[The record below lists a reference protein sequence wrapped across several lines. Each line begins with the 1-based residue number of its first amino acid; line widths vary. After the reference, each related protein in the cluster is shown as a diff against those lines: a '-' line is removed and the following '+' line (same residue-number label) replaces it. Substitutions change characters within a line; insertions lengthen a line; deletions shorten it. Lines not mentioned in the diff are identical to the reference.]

1 MFCNLTPE
9 ALEDYDGIGIM
20 MSHARGAK
28 LFSEGDPARN
38 VFVICFGQ
46 VKISSTSRDGK
57 TMILKIAGPGDVM
70 GLSAVL
76 ANVPHEV
83 TAEAIEP
90 CQVKTV
96 RKQEFV
102 DFLGRHGIASMHAAQ
117 SLSGEYLTV
126 FHDAK
131 RLALSGSAAGRLA
144 RLLLDWGRSCGQRQ
158 AGNPLYHGPD
168 PRGDRQHGRHLA
180 RDGHPPA
187 QPIPP
192 RPVDHHQGLQP
203 DHRQARPARTPYRLA
218 PSSKKNSP
226 LYSSENLSACFP
238 NWRGVLRL
246 KAYYDL
252 DGISP
257 GGYIEVMTWEVE
269 VSDEFVEWYD
279 SLNLQE
285 WESVNGAV
293 GKLEL
298 YGPDL
303 GSTLCGHSRRV
314 EVPEHERVARSTSR

>member
-1 MFCNLTPE
+1 MRTPGLPQVDLRYTSPSPKAPDGIGMATLHSHHPPEDCLNCEHRHLRMFCNLTPE
-9 ALEDYDGIGIM
+9 ALADYDQIGIM

-46 VKISSTSRDGK
+46 VKISSTSREGK

-102 DFLGRHGIASMHAAQ
+102 EFLGRHGIASMHAAQ

-144 RLLLDWGRSCGQRQ
+144 RLLLDWGRASANGKPSCMRIAWKSSS
-158 AGNPLYHGPD
+158 AG
-168 PRGDRQHGRHLA
+168 
-180 RDGHPPA
+180 
-187 QPIPP
+187 
-192 RPVDHHQGLQP
+192 
-203 DHRQARPARTPYRLA
+203 A
-218 PSSKKNSP
+218 PSSFTRTATSIG
-226 LYSSENLSACFP
+226 FGTI
-238 NWRGVLRL
+238 R
-246 KAYYDL
+246 
-252 DGISP
+252 I
-257 GGYIEVMTWEVE
+257 I
-269 VSDEFVEWYD
+269 
-279 SLNLQE
+279 
-285 WESVNGAV
+285 
-293 GKLEL
+293 
-298 YGPDL
+298 
-303 GSTLCGHSRRV
+303 RR
-314 EVPEHERVARSTSR
+314 ARCRAFTRRPSWSC

>member
-1 MFCNLTPE
+1 MASFRPHHPPEDCVNCEHRHLRMFCNLTPE
-9 ALEDYDGIGIM
+9 ALHDYDGIGIM

-28 LFSEGDPARN
+28 LFTEGDTARN
-38 VFVICFGQ
+38 VFVICYGQ

-131 RLALSGSAAGRLA
+131 RLALSGWCWTCRRWCGPMCRRCGAGR
-144 RLLLDWGRSCGQRQ
+144 GRSGRIGRGRSACGACRTRW
-158 AGNPLYHGPD
+158 GGWHGCCWI
-168 PRGDRQHGRHLA
+168 GA
-180 RDGHPPA
+180 S
-187 QPIPP
+187 P
-192 RPVDHHQGLQP
+192 RPTG
-203 DHRQARPARTPYRLA
+203 
-218 PSSKKNSP
+218 
-226 LYSSENLSACFP
+226 
-238 NWRGVLRL
+238 
-246 KAYYDL
+246 
-252 DGISP
+252 
-257 GGYIEVMTWEVE
+257 
-269 VSDEFVEWYD
+269 
-279 SLNLQE
+279 
-285 WESVNGAV
+285 
-293 GKLEL
+293 
-298 YGPDL
+298 
-303 GSTLCGHSRRV
+303 SRR
-314 EVPEHERVARSTSR
+314 SGSRWR

>member
-9 ALEDYDGIGIM
+9 ALADYDQIGIM

-28 LFSEGDPARN
+28 LFTEGDAARN
-38 VFVICFGQ
+38 VFVICCGQ

-102 DFLGRHGIASMHAAQ
+102 EFLGRHGIASMHAAQ
-117 SLSGEYLTV
+117 SLSGEYMTV

-144 RLLLDWGRSCGQRQ
+144 RLLLDWGRSAADNG
-158 AGNPLYHGPD
+158 
-168 PRGDRQHGRHLA
+168 
-180 RDGHPPA
+180 
-187 QPIPP
+187 
-192 RPVDHHQGLQP
+192 
-203 DHRQARPARTPYRLA
+203 
-218 PSSKKNSP
+218 K
-226 LYSSENLSACFP
+226 SEL
-238 NWRGVLRL
+238 
-246 KAYYDL
+246 
-252 DGISP
+252 
-257 GGYIEVMTWEVE
+257 
-269 VSDEFVEWYD
+269 
-279 SLNLQE
+279 
-285 WESVNGAV
+285 
-293 GKLEL
+293 
-298 YGPDL
+298 
-303 GSTLCGHSRRV
+303 
-314 EVPEHERVARSTSR
+314 RSTMALTHEEIANMAGTSRETVTRLLNQFRRDQWITIKGTSLTIVEPDQLERLTA

>member
-9 ALEDYDGIGIM
+9 ALADYDAIGIM

-144 RLLLDWGRSCGQRQ
+144 RLLLDWGRSHEEIANM
-158 AGNPLYHGPD
+158 AGTSRETVTRLLNQF
-168 PRGDRQHGRHLA
+168 R
-180 RDGHPPA
+180 RDEWITIKGA
-187 QPIPP
+187 SLTIT
-192 RPVDHHQGLQP
+192 QP
-203 DHRQARPARTPYRLA
+203 DQLERLTA
-218 PSSKKNSP
+218 
-226 LYSSENLSACFP
+226 
-238 NWRGVLRL
+238 
-246 KAYYDL
+246 
-252 DGISP
+252 
-257 GGYIEVMTWEVE
+257 
-269 VSDEFVEWYD
+269 
-279 SLNLQE
+279 
-285 WESVNGAV
+285 
-293 GKLEL
+293 
-298 YGPDL
+298 
-303 GSTLCGHSRRV
+303 
-314 EVPEHERVARSTSR
+314 

>member
-1 MFCNLTPE
+1 MASFQPHHPPEDCINCEHRHLRMFCDLTPE

-117 SLSGEYLTV
+117 SLSGELTSKLRTFDV
-126 FHDAK
+126 VLNTEVIEHVY
-131 RLALSGSAAGRLA
+131 
-144 RLLLDWGRSCGQRQ
+144 
-158 AGNPLYHGPD
+158 N
-168 PRGDRQHGRHLA
+168 PRGFLRTCNSLLK
-180 RDGHPPA
+180 
-187 QPIPP
+187 
-192 RPVDHHQGLQP
+192 PV
-203 DHRQARPARTPYRLA
+203 
-218 PSSKKNSP
+218 
-226 LYSSENLSACFP
+226 
-238 NWRGVLRL
+238 
-246 KAYYDL
+246 
-252 DGISP
+252 
-257 GGYIEVMTWEVE
+257 
-269 VSDEFVEWYD
+269 
-279 SLNLQE
+279 
-285 WESVNGAV
+285 
-293 GKLEL
+293 
-298 YGPDL
+298 
-303 GSTLCGHSRRV
+303 
-314 EVPEHERVARSTSR
+314 ERWC

>member
-9 ALEDYDGIGIM
+9 ALADYDGIGIM

-90 CQVKTV
+90 CQV
-96 RKQEFV
+96 
-102 DFLGRHGIASMHAAQ
+102 
-117 SLSGEYLTV
+117 

-144 RLLLDWGRSCGQRQ
+144 RLLLDWGRATGNGKHEVRFTMALTHEEIANM
-158 AGNPLYHGPD
+158 AGTSRETVTRLLNQF
-168 PRGDRQHGRHLA
+168 R
-180 RDGHPPA
+180 RDQWITIKGSSLT
-187 QPIPP
+187 IT
-192 RPVDHHQGLQP
+192 QP
-203 DHRQARPARTPYRLA
+203 DQLERLTA
-218 PSSKKNSP
+218 
-226 LYSSENLSACFP
+226 
-238 NWRGVLRL
+238 
-246 KAYYDL
+246 
-252 DGISP
+252 
-257 GGYIEVMTWEVE
+257 
-269 VSDEFVEWYD
+269 
-279 SLNLQE
+279 
-285 WESVNGAV
+285 
-293 GKLEL
+293 
-298 YGPDL
+298 
-303 GSTLCGHSRRV
+303 
-314 EVPEHERVARSTSR
+314 

>member
-1 MFCNLTPE
+1 MATLHSHHPPEDCLNCEHRHLRMFCNLTPE
-9 ALEDYDGIGIM
+9 ALADYDKIGIM

-28 LFSEGDPARN
+28 LFTEGDAARN

-117 SLSGEYLTV
+117 SLSAEYLTV

-131 RLALSGSAAGRLA
+131 RLALSGSAGGTTGAAAA
-144 RLLLDWGRSCGQRQ
+144 RLGKRIAQRQ
-158 AGNPLYHGPD
+158 TGDSLYHCAD
-168 PRGDRQHGRHLA
+168 ARRDRQHGGHLA
-180 RDGHPPA
+180 RNGHAATESVPA
-187 QPIPP
+187 
-192 RPVDHHQGLQP
+192 RRVDHHQGHQR
-203 DHRQARPARTPYRLA
+203 DH
-218 PSSKKNSP
+218 
-226 LYSSENLSACFP
+226 
-238 NWRGVLRL
+238 
-246 KAYYDL
+246 
-252 DGISP
+252 
-257 GGYIEVMTWEVE
+257 
-269 VSDEFVEWYD
+269 
-279 SLNLQE
+279 
-285 WESVNGAV
+285 
-293 GKLEL
+293 
-298 YGPDL
+298 
-303 GSTLCGHSRRV
+303 
-314 EVPEHERVARSTSR
+314 PEARSA